1 MSKLEPLFLGKAL
14 KILRMLFDRASF
26 AFSYVVN
33 IDQVTLAKELKITRQ
48 ALNIHLRKLKSL
60 GLIRTGRGFIE
71 ITAKGIK
78 ALGFSENIAIVFV
91 KVSPSKRPKVYQMV
105 SKLPVWQAYR
115 VAGEMDLALLIEAD
129 KLDEV
134 LKEISGVEGVEQTLS
149 YITIEPLRIAYA
161 APRGKA

>member
-1 MSKLEPLFLGKAL
+1 MSRLEPLVLGKAL
-14 KILRMLFDRASF
+14 KILRMLFDRAAF

-33 IDQVTLAKELKITRQ
+33 IDQVTLARELKITRQ

-71 ITAKGIK
+71 ITSKGIK

-91 KVSPSKRPKVYQMV
+91 KVAPAKRPKVYQMI

-149 YITIEPLRIAYA
+149 YITIEPLRLTYLSAS
-161 APRGKA
+161 